1 MISVVYEVGR
11 YRELLSKTV
20 RDGDVVV
27 EIGPHTG
34 GSTIPYVGRAK
45 LVVAV
50 DKAEQAR
57 RRFHSISRKHSNVVF
72 VKEDARGFE
81 AIKKV
86 LAHTKSCDVLAVD
99 LGGGRHADTVF
110 KVWATWSG
118 VLKPRD
124 SLIRCRALAEFLQR
138 AEIKDPTVKQPFSDS
153 GWLATWGR
161 ATPFKLKKQ
170 LEEFKYWIDIT
181 KPLDES

>member
-1 MISVVYEVGR
+1 MIAVVYEVKR

-20 RDGDVVV
+20 RAGDVVV

-34 GSTIPYVGRAK
+34 GSTLPYLERAK

-57 RRFHSISRKHSNVVF
+57 RRFHSISKKHDNVHF
-72 VKEDARGFE
+72 IKDDARGFE
-81 AIKKV
+81 AIKKA
-86 LAHTKSCDVLAVD
+86 LQHAKSCDVLAVD

-124 SLIRCRALAEFLQR
+124 SVIRCRALAEFLQR
-138 AEIKDPTVKQPFSDS
+138 AEIADQTLKQQFPES
-153 GWLATWGR
+153 GWLSTWGR
-161 ATPFKLKKQ
+161 ATPYKLKKQ